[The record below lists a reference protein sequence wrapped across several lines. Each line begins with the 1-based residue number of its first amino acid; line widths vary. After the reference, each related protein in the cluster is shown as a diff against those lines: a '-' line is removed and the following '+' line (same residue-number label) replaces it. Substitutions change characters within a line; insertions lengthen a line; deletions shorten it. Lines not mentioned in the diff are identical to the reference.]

1 MTFCLQLNWLSC
13 RPFATLYAA
22 QFNQAGENMEKTDC
36 RTKLMEV
43 GTQLFAE
50 KGLNGVSVRE
60 ISLAAGTSISMISY
74 HFGSKERLYSA
85 VLQQQFACFEEIH
98 EIRQRVSDPVPMIEN
113 YLRWT
118 FQRHRKNP
126 HLLRFYT
133 SELTNPTV
141 FFATIVLPVIDE
153 VIRTMAAV
161 IEEGIRRKQFREDI
175 HATNAAL
182 ALAGMVN
189 YFFLSSLAT
198 ENLISHSPEHDEEL
212 IQQYLT
218 IFIKGVAATEGGLG

>member
-1 MTFCLQLNWLSC
+1 MFAIELAFVQAFCYSLRGTFNL
-13 RPFATLYAA
+13 
-22 QFNQAGENMEKTDC
+22 AGENMEKTDC
-36 RTKLMEV
+36 RTKLLDV
-43 GTQLFAE
+43 GTRLFAE
-50 KGLNGVSVRE
+50 RGLNGVSVRD
-60 ISLAAGTSISMISY
+60 ISLAAGTSISMVSY

-85 VLQQQFACFEEIH
+85 VLQQQFASFEEIH

-126 HLLRFYT
+126 YLLRFYT

-141 FFATIVLPVIDE
+141 FSETMVLPVINE
-153 VIRTMAAV
+153 VIRAMAAV
-161 IEEGIRRKQFREDI
+161 IEEGIRRKQFREDV

-189 YFFLSSLAT
+189 YFFLSILAT
-198 ENLISHSPEHDEEL
+198 KNLINPSSEQDEEL
-212 IQQYLT
+212 IQQYLG
-218 IFIKGVAATEGGLG
+218 IFIRGVAATEGGLG

>member
-1 MTFCLQLNWLSC
+1 LLLSTRTFNL
-13 RPFATLYAA
+13 
-22 QFNQAGENMEKTDC
+22 AGENMEKIDC
-36 RTKLMEV
+36 RSKLMDV

-50 KGLNGVSVRE
+50 RGLKGVSIRE

-74 HFGSKERLYSA
+74 HFGSKEGLYSA

-98 EIRQRVSDPVPMIEN
+98 EIRQRVSDPVSMIEN

-118 FQRHRKNP
+118 FQRHRRNP
-126 HLLRFYT
+126 YLLRFYT

-141 FFATIVLPVIDE
+141 FFEPIVLPVIDA
-153 VIRTMAAV
+153 VILTMAAV
-161 IEEGIRRKQFREDI
+161 IEEGIRLKQFREDV

-189 YFFLSSLAT
+189 YFFLSTRAT
-198 ENLISHSPEHDEEL
+198 ENLISHSPEQDEKL
-212 IQQYLT
+212 IAQYLA
-218 IFIKGVAATEGGLG
+218 IFTRGVAATGEG